1 MMNKMVNGELVALTQ
16 EEISQLE
23 IDRAEAEADL
33 LASSYISARQE
44 AYPSIADQLDKIFHH
59 GIEAW
64 KTDIQA
70 IKNDNPKPS

>member
-1 MMNKMVNGELVALTQ
+1 MKKMVNGQLVDMTP
-16 EEISQLE
+16 EEIAARNEDISNS
-23 IDRAEAEADL
+23 EADY
-33 LASSYISARQE
+33 AANGYKDRRSY

-70 IKNDNPKPS
+70 IKDDNPKPL

>member
-1 MMNKMVNGELVALTQ
+1 MQKIKNGIAVEMT
-16 EEISQLE
+16 
-23 IDRAEAEADL
+23 EAEIADRNTDV
-33 LASSYISARQE
+33 AMSEVEHAATAYIGLRQE

-70 IKNDNPKPS
+70 IKDDNPKPS